1 LAPNRRLIDSYLRGL
16 CPLGLSLNSEERTTM
31 TQLDLIDYGHS
42 FGHLEKPKKVSNLIK
57 QIYDDIQTDEDL
69 ELLEKEINYHSRYL
83 EVRFKDNEGYLLKMR
98 IEHE

>member
-1 LAPNRRLIDSYLRGL
+1 
-16 CPLGLSLNSEERTTM
+16 M
-31 TQLDLIDYGHS
+31 QQLDLIDYGHNY
-42 FGHLEKPKKVSNLIK
+42 GHLEKPKKVSNLIK
-57 QIYDDIQTDEDL
+57 QIYDDIQTDNDI